1 MVGTGDWVTNSLI
14 VLALAVIGWFG
25 FGTIA
30 NVRAGNRVMKWLR
43 EGLSV
48 IGEKTTMNWIGSAA
62 IQFKI
67 AKAKGAFR
75 STETVFA
82 FEPRDVVFLWLLAR
96 LQGRRDLMIFR
107 GTLNAAPDFEL
118 EVFDPQG
125 WLAAHPQKE
134 IRQKDWQPMALPA
147 QFKLQAYYSG
157 AVDAALAQ
165 SFINLA
171 TRAGAKLTYL
181 SVRRSLPN
189 LQAHW
194 LLPDPQKVSARA
206 LFADIREMGNQAVRA

>member
-1 MVGTGDWVTNSLI
+1 MLGIGDWVTNILI
-14 VLALAVIGWFG
+14 VITLVAIGWFG

-30 NVRAGNRVMKWLR
+30 NIRAGNRAMKWLR

-48 IGEKTTMNWIGSAA
+48 IGEKTTMSWIGSAA
-62 IQFKI
+62 VQFKI

-75 STETVFA
+75 ETETVFA

-118 EVFDPQG
+118 EIFDPHS
-125 WLAAHPQKE
+125 WLATNSQKE
-134 IRQKDWQPMALPA
+134 IREKQWQRLALPD
-147 QFKLQAYYSG
+147 QFGVQAYYSG
-157 AVDAALAQ
+157 VVDAARVQ
-165 SFINLA
+165 SLITLA
-171 TRAGAKLTYL
+171 TRAGARLTYL
-181 SVRRSLPN
+181 SIRRRLPN

-194 LLPDPQKVSARA
+194 RLPNPEKVSARA
-206 LFADIREMGNQAVRA
+206 LFSDMRELGNQAMQT